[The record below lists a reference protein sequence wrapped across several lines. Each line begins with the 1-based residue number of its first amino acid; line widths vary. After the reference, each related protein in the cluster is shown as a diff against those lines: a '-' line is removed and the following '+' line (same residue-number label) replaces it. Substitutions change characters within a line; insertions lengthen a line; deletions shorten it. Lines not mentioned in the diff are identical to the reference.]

1 MKRFGKLLIASVV
14 VLAAAGAGYYA
25 WLKLKP
31 PGLPAGIV
39 STNGRVEATQV
50 DISTK
55 IPGRVIEIVPHE
67 GDMVSPGEVVARVDT
82 SETLAQFHQAQAS
95 AELAR
100 QTLVT
105 RQAEVASDEAQLNFA
120 NEELRRTAT
129 LVSKGWSTHEL
140 LDQRNQQLKSAD
152 AALKAAMSQVD
163 EARATVKTADAR
175 VEELQAV
182 INDSTIK
189 SPVQG
194 RLQYRLVEPGAVL
207 PPGGKIATVID
218 LNDVYTTVYLPS
230 AQAGR
235 LKVGNDPDAARL
247 VIDAYP
253 DYIFPASVSF
263 VAPEIAV
270 HPQDRRGP
278 VRTRAA
284 LLSGQAAKAA
294 RRAQGHGRADQV
306 GAAGGRICEARSRR
320 RMAGGAR
327 SQAAVRGRAGWQ
339 VGCGTMSALVETERP
354 QKVVPVAA
362 SLNGVTHRY
371 GKTVALDS
379 VTLEIPGGCMAGLI
393 GPDGVGKSTL
403 LGLIA
408 GVRKIQTGEVRALD
422 GDLKDTAFRQG
433 AYARI
438 AYMPQGLGRNLYPT
452 LSVFENLD
460 FIGRLFGQGEAERK
474 ARIDDLTRSTGLD
487 PFLDR
492 PAGKL
497 SGGMKQKLSLCCSLI
512 HDPDLLILDEPTTG
526 VDPLSRRQF
535 WELIDRIRGQRPQ
548 MSVVVATAYMEEA
561 DQYAW
566 LAAMDGGR
574 VIATGSP
581 AEIKKRAG
589 VQDLEAA
596 FIALLPEEKRKG
608 HKAVEIPPRKQ
619 EAGPPAIEADGLTKR
634 FDKFVAVDHV
644 SFRIEKGEIFGFLG
658 SNGCGKSTTMKML
671 TGLLPATEGKAMLF
685 GQPVGGEDMEMRRR
699 VGYMSQAFS
708 LYGELTVRKNL
719 ELHAKLFDLPVAERG
734 KRVDE
739 MLDRFGLRRLR
750 TSSRKACRS
759 ASVSACN
766 WRSPSN
772 IAPRC

>member
-253 DYIFPASVSF
+253 DYVFPASVSF
-263 VAPEIAV
+263 VAPELQFT
-270 HPQDRRGP
+270 P
-278 VRTRAA
+278 
-284 LLSGQAAKAA
+284 
-294 RRAQGHGRADQV
+294 
-306 GAAGGRICEARSRR
+306 
-320 RMAGGAR
+320 
-327 SQAAVRGRAGWQ
+327 
-339 VGCGTMSALVETERP
+339 
-354 QKVVPVAA
+354 
-362 SLNGVTHRY
+362 
-371 GKTVALDS
+371 KTVEVQSEREQLYFRVKLQKPPGVLKGMEEQIKSGLRAVAYVRLDPA
-379 VTLEIPGGCMAGLI
+379 VEWPAGLAVKL
-393 GPDGVGKSTL
+393 P
-403 LGLIA
+403 
-408 GVRKIQTGEVRALD
+408 
-422 GDLKDTAFRQG
+422 
-433 AYARI
+433 
-438 AYMPQGLGRNLYPT
+438 
-452 LSVFENLD
+452 SVDE
-460 FIGRLFGQGEAERK
+460 Q
-474 ARIDDLTRSTGLD
+474 
-487 PFLDR
+487 
-492 PAGKL
+492 AGK
-497 SGGMKQKLSLCCSLI
+497 
-512 HDPDLLILDEPTTG
+512 
-526 VDPLSRRQF
+526 
-535 WELIDRIRGQRPQ
+535 
-548 MSVVVATAYMEEA
+548 
-561 DQYAW
+561 
-566 LAAMDGGR
+566 
-574 VIATGSP
+574 
-581 AEIKKRAG
+581 
-589 VQDLEAA
+589 
-596 FIALLPEEKRKG
+596 
-608 HKAVEIPPRKQ
+608 
-619 EAGPPAIEADGLTKR
+619 
-634 FDKFVAVDHV
+634 
-644 SFRIEKGEIFGFLG
+644 
-658 SNGCGKSTTMKML
+658 
-671 TGLLPATEGKAMLF
+671 
-685 GQPVGGEDMEMRRR
+685 
-699 VGYMSQAFS
+699 
-708 LYGELTVRKNL
+708 
-719 ELHAKLFDLPVAERG
+719 
-734 KRVDE
+734 
-739 MLDRFGLRRLR
+739 
-750 TSSRKACRS
+750 
-759 ASVSACN
+759 
-766 WRSPSN
+766 
-772 IAPRC
+772 

>member
-14 VLAAAGAGYYA
+14 VLVAAGAGYYA

-152 AALKAAMSQVD
+152 AALRAAMSQVD

-189 SPVQG
+189 SPVEG

-263 VAPEIAV
+263 VAPE
-270 HPQDRRGP
+270 
-278 VRTRAA
+278 
-284 LLSGQAAKAA
+284 
-294 RRAQGHGRADQV
+294 
-306 GAAGGRICEARSRR
+306 
-320 RMAGGAR
+320 
-327 SQAAVRGRAGWQ
+327 SQF
-339 VGCGTMSALVETERP
+339 TP
-354 QKVVPVAA
+354 
-362 SLNGVTHRY
+362 
-371 GKTVALDS
+371 KTVEVQSEREQLYFRVKLQKPPGVLKGMEEQIKSGLRAVAYVRLDPA
-379 VTLEIPGGCMAGLI
+379 VEWPAGLAVKL
-393 GPDGVGKSTL
+393 P
-403 LGLIA
+403 
-408 GVRKIQTGEVRALD
+408 
-422 GDLKDTAFRQG
+422 
-433 AYARI
+433 
-438 AYMPQGLGRNLYPT
+438 
-452 LSVFENLD
+452 SVDE
-460 FIGRLFGQGEAERK
+460 Q
-474 ARIDDLTRSTGLD
+474 
-487 PFLDR
+487 
-492 PAGKL
+492 AGK
-497 SGGMKQKLSLCCSLI
+497 
-512 HDPDLLILDEPTTG
+512 
-526 VDPLSRRQF
+526 
-535 WELIDRIRGQRPQ
+535 
-548 MSVVVATAYMEEA
+548 
-561 DQYAW
+561 
-566 LAAMDGGR
+566 
-574 VIATGSP
+574 
-581 AEIKKRAG
+581 
-589 VQDLEAA
+589 
-596 FIALLPEEKRKG
+596 
-608 HKAVEIPPRKQ
+608 
-619 EAGPPAIEADGLTKR
+619 
-634 FDKFVAVDHV
+634 
-644 SFRIEKGEIFGFLG
+644 
-658 SNGCGKSTTMKML
+658 
-671 TGLLPATEGKAMLF
+671 
-685 GQPVGGEDMEMRRR
+685 
-699 VGYMSQAFS
+699 
-708 LYGELTVRKNL
+708 
-719 ELHAKLFDLPVAERG
+719 
-734 KRVDE
+734 
-739 MLDRFGLRRLR
+739 
-750 TSSRKACRS
+750 
-759 ASVSACN
+759 
-766 WRSPSN
+766 
-772 IAPRC
+772 